1 MSKIKIKRALISV
14 YDKTGIVEFARA
26 LVDEFDIEII
36 STGGTATLLKENKIP
51 VTLVE
56 EVTGFP
62 EMMDGRVKT
71 LHPKIHAGILAD
83 RDNPEHMKQLEELG
97 IKPIDMVVVN
107 LYPFEKTVADPTCT
121 FEQAIEMIDIGGPS
135 MLRAA
140 AKNHKHVLCS
150 CYPHQYDSI
159 LTIIRSQSPEKLLSC
174 RYANA
179 ILTFKATWRYDR
191 QINAYLESILYQD
204 LDQNQVDLTFDLP
217 RLDKSLNLRYGENP
231 HQKATGKNIPSES
244 QSVPEEEPIIFG
256 TSCENEMSFNN
267 YMDAEAAFSLCKE
280 LNWGWRGIHTP
291 CGQPSSGTLSQ
302 YSCSFIKHTNPC
314 GCALADDPIQAYE
327 HAYHGDVNA
336 AMGCILAINFTLT
349 KEFASTMMSTYDRWG
364 KNAGAGGFFVEVLIA
379 PDVEVGAEE
388 VIRMTKPW
396 GSRLRLLTT
405 GEMSGPA
412 DTSKIDIKKVS
423 GGFLFQDRDT
433 IGLNEDQWKVVSKR
447 QPTDQ
452 EMQDLRLAWLICKH
466 TKSNAITI
474 CKDNMLIGNGAGQMS
489 RVMSCRI
496 ATWLAKENGHEVKL
510 IGSVAA
516 SDAFF
521 PFPDGPNIL
530 IEAGVTAIIQPGGSK
545 RDEDTIVACNE
556 RDVAMIF
563 TSTRHFKH

>member
-14 YDKTGIVEFARA
+14 YDKTGIVDFARA

-83 RDNPEHMKQLEELG
+83 RDNPEHMKQLEEQG

-121 FEQAIEMIDIGGPS
+121 FEQAIEMIDIGGPC

-140 AKNHKHVLCS
+140 AKNHKHVLAMS
-150 CYPHQYDSI
+150 EDNTLGYEEFLQLFRSGKSI
-159 LTIIRSQSPEKLLSC
+159 TERNLAESAYHAFCETAELDDRLTEYFGHFLRPE
-174 RYANA
+174 
-179 ILTFKATWRYDR
+179 
-191 QINAYLESILYQD
+191 E
-204 LDQNQVDLTFDLP
+204 
-217 RLDKSLNLRYGENP
+217 RLDKLYHETTEDSVFPQFCSWSGLIASLLRYGENP
-231 HQKATGKNIPSES
+231 HQSGSLY
-244 QSVPEEEPIIFG
+244 EPLSGEWDGGVDTAGLVLGSDVIQG
-256 TSCENEMSFNN
+256 AMSFNN
-267 YMDAEAAFSLCKE
+267 YLDANAALEVCRE
-280 LNWGWRGIHTP
+280 VTWGNP
-291 CGQPSSGTLSQ
+291 KLSVAV
-302 YSCSFIKHTNPC
+302 FIKHSNAC
-314 GCALADDPIQAYE
+314 GVGVSNSPLEAYRNAYLGDPSAAFGGVLAQNELVTAELAKNVMNTLDQWGRNVGAQGFFIEVWIAPQFEAE
-327 HAYHGDVNA
+327 AVNA
-336 AMGCILAINFTLT
+336 IRKM
-349 KEFASTMMSTYDRWG
+349 KKWG
-364 KNAGAGGFFVEVLIA
+364 NRVRLIA
-379 PDVEVGAEE
+379 AKDMVAPSNQQEFDFKKIVGGML
-388 VIRMTKPW
+388 VQT
-396 GSRLRLLTT
+396 
-405 GEMSGPA
+405 
-412 DTSKIDIKKVS
+412 
-423 GGFLFQDRDT
+423 RDT
-433 IGLNEDQWKVVSKR
+433 VGLNEDQWKVVSKR
-447 QPTDQ
+447 QPTDR

-496 ATWLAKENGHEVKL
+496 ATWLAKENGHKVKL
-510 IGSVAA
+510 KGSVAA

-521 PFPDGPNIL
+521 PFPDGPNLL
-530 IEAGVTAIIQPGGSK
+530 IDAGVTAMIQPGGSK
-545 RDEDTIVACNE
+545 RDEDTIAACNE

-563 TSTRHFKH
+563 TGTRHFKH